1 MSQVSNR
8 TRGISSYLTIMTGI
22 MTKTMLLYSLAAIG
36 AWQAI
41 SKVYYLFYPPKAAIA
56 AWQTISITVMLT
68 TLALCSLQYLLMKNL
83 QYDDEAATPS
93 PHNLS
98 LLRNSEVRDEYA
110 YSNADCNF
118 PGGKM
123 PKSNVFRALVAL
135 GETTFKEG
143 KH

>member
-68 TLALCSLQYLLMKNL
+68 TLALCSLLYLASKLRLRAHFHNWYYGLNHDDKSACIPVRRAKAAMK
-83 QYDDEAATPS
+83 
-93 PHNLS
+93 
-98 LLRNSEVRDEYA
+98 
-110 YSNADCNF
+110 
-118 PGGKM
+118 M
-123 PKSNVFRALVAL
+123 
-135 GETTFKEG
+135 
-143 KH
+143 